1 MLETSLGEIL
11 LRGSAVYLVLTVVLR
26 VVPKRHI
33 GSIAPNDIIALV
45 IIGSLAADGI
55 MGDVSGAADIV
66 LMIVVILLWD
76 YAFNLAE
83 YHLRWFRRVAQH
95 TPTLLIHQGQLLP
108 ENLRR
113 EKLTEQELMAALRLR
128 GIDELSRVRQAVL
141 EVDGDISVIE
151 QDRGAS

>member
-1 MLETSLGEIL
+1 
-11 LRGSAVYLVLTVVLR
+11 RAAAGS
-26 VVPKRHI
+26 
-33 GSIAPNDIIALV
+33 
-45 IIGSLAADGI
+45 